1 MDKKGITEKKKI
13 EKSFDEYW
21 AEEEKLLK
29 MSYEMS
35 KRFKEMR
42 LNKAPAKDLIDQIE
56 GRKKDG

>member
-1 MDKKGITEKKKI
+1 MDQKRTTKEKKI

-56 GRKKDG
+56 GRKK

>member
-1 MDKKGITEKKKI
+1 MDQKRTTKEKTI

-56 GRKKDG
+56 GRKK

>member
-1 MDKKGITEKKKI
+1 MDKKRITEKKKI

-56 GRKKDG
+56 GRKK

>member
-1 MDKKGITEKKKI
+1 MDKKGLTEKKKI

>member
-1 MDKKGITEKKKI
+1 MVEEK
-13 EKSFDEYW
+13 EKSQSFDEYW

>member
-1 MDKKGITEKKKI
+1 MDQKRTTKKKKI

-56 GRKKDG
+56 GRKK

>member
-1 MDKKGITEKKKI
+1 MDQKGTTKEKKI

-56 GRKKDG
+56 GRKK

>member
-1 MDKKGITEKKKI
+1 MDQERTRKKKKI
-13 EKSFDEYW
+13 EKSFDEHW

-42 LNKAPAKDLIDQIE
+42 FNKAPAKDLIDQIE
-56 GRKKDG
+56 GRKK

>member
-1 MDKKGITEKKKI
+1 MDKKRITEKKKI

-29 MSYEMS
+29 MSYGMS

-56 GRKKDG
+56 GRKK

>member
-56 GRKKDG
+56 GRKK

>member
-1 MDKKGITEKKKI
+1 MDKKGITETKKI
-13 EKSFDEYW
+13 EKSFDEHW

-42 LNKAPAKDLIDQIE
+42 FNKAPAKDLIDQIE
-56 GRKKDG
+56 GRKK

>member
-42 LNKAPAKDLIDQIE
+42 LNKAPAKDLIYQIE